1 MSMSYKTNNF
11 SNLLVI
17 SVNAWSDQNSVGNT
31 ISNHFGGWDKSK
43 LSNIYLRDEE
53 IDNDNCFKYFK
64 ISEKDILNT
73 LFKKQE
79 LGVEVKNLRV
89 HFSNTTKNKSKIS
102 KLRDFLIRIRPT
114 SVLLFR
120 ELFWKI
126 GFIRKNELNDFLI
139 NADPEVI
146 HIHCPNLIYAHRVL
160 HYCHKKTKAK
170 VVLFFGDEI
179 YSYKNY
185 WPLSFLYQLI
195 LSHWIRKTIQISD
208 LNYAATPE
216 LCEYYSNLFG
226 KEFKIL
232 YKGTFIIQPEIKQ
245 KSKPLSLVYAGNLL
259 YGRAEVLASLIAV
272 IDKEFKDNEF
282 NLSIYTGTIISNEM
296 SNKLNTSF
304 SKVFPAI
311 SFEKIKQILK
321 DADIV
326 LHVESFKKEFRKI
339 TKYSFSTK
347 IVDCIQSGNCI
358 MGVGPADLASI
369 GFIKNTEAAIVA
381 TSLDEIVVEL
391 RKVVKNNEILD
402 IYSEK
407 MYAIAKTTFDLEK
420 IRENIYCDIQ
430 LILDK

>member
-1 MSMSYKTNNF
+1 
-11 SNLLVI
+11 
-17 SVNAWSDQNSVGNT
+17 
-31 ISNHFGGWDKSK
+31 
-43 LSNIYLRDEE
+43 
-53 IDNDNCFKYFK
+53 
-64 ISEKDILNT
+64 
-73 LFKKQE
+73 
-79 LGVEVKNLRV
+79 
-89 HFSNTTKNKSKIS
+89 
-102 KLRDFLIRIRPT
+102 
-114 SVLLFR
+114 
-120 ELFWKI
+120 
-126 GFIRKNELNDFLI
+126 
-139 NADPEVI
+139 
-146 HIHCPNLIYAHRVL
+146 
-160 HYCHKKTKAK
+160 
-170 VVLFFGDEI
+170 
-179 YSYKNY
+179 
-185 WPLSFLYQLI
+185 
-195 LSHWIRKTIQISD
+195 

-391 RKVVKNNEILD
+391 RQVVKNNEILD